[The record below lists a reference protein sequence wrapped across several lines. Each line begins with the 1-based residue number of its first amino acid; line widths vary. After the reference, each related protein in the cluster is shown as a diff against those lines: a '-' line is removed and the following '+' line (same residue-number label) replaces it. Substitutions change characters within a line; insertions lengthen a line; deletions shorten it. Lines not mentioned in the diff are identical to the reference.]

1 IIDVGWLP
9 AVKKGMIKLRS
20 DITRFTRSGV
30 VYSDGKPED
39 FDAVI
44 SATGFVSGLG
54 QLIDVEGLLNIEG
67 SPKFQSGAPT
77 SQPGFYFM
85 GYTESSRG
93 HLFEARRDS
102 QRLAKLIKQE
112 MSREGA

>member
-1 IIDVGWLP
+1 MTLHVLP
-9 AVKKGMIKLRS
+9 RL
-20 DITRFTRSGV
+20 GV
-30 VYSDGKPED
+30 VFSDGKPED

-85 GYTESSRG
+85 GYTESVRG
-93 HLFEARRDS
+93 HLFEANRDS
-102 QRLAKLIKQE
+102 RRLAKIIQRQLQSHPRIT
-112 MSREGA
+112 S